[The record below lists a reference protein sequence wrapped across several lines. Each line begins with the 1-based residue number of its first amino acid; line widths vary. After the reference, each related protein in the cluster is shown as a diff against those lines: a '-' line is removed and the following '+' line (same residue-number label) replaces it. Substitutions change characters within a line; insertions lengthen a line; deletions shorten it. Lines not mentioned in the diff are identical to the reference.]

1 MKLTI
6 LPSGD
11 VIDVAE
17 DKDLLSVLTEKG
29 YYIKSS
35 CGGNAS
41 CSDCIIK
48 VVSGQDNL
56 ESPTFE
62 EIKFLGNV
70 FHITKERMSC
80 QTKICGDVTIDIS
93 AHDKDR
99 DVENLNQK
107 TNQKY
112 SRQVKVRK
120 KSEQEEVKENASD
133 TNEMKPKKEGG
144 MRRPRPFNYSND
156 DDSDN

>member
-11 VIDVAE
+11 TIEVS
-17 DKDLLSVLTEKG
+17 KDQDILSALTDKG
-29 YYIKSS
+29 YYVKSS

-48 VVSGQDNL
+48 VVSGQDNM

-80 QTKICGDVTIDIS
+80 QAKLCGDVTIDIS

-99 DVENLNQK
+99 DMESLNKK
-107 TNQKY
+107 TNQKFTK
-112 SRQVKVRK
+112 QVKVRK
-120 KSEQEEVKENASD
+120 KSEQDAESKESEQKD
-133 TNEMKPKKEGG
+133 VEKPKKEGG
-144 MRRPRPFNYSND
+144 MKRPKPFNYSND
-156 DDSDN
+156 DSED